1 MPPTERSDIPSPWE
15 CIYTT
20 LNIMGSAI
28 VAAKLAQAAPDLLIR
43 PNVGIFR
50 TLDFYQA
57 TAILRAAEAA
67 KEVVKEGLGALLKT
81 EY

>member
-1 MPPTERSDIPSPWE
+1 M
-15 CIYTT
+15 YAT

-28 VAAKLAQAAPDLLIR
+28 VAAKLAHAAPDIVIR

-57 TAILRAAEAA
+57 TAILRSSDAVKAEVTE
-67 KEVVKEGLGALLKT
+67 KLGAAVG
-81 EY
+81 

>member
-1 MPPTERSDIPSPWE
+1 M
-15 CIYTT
+15 YTT

-28 VAAKLAQAAPDLLIR
+28 VAAKLAHGAPDLLIR

-57 TAILRAAEAA
+57 TAIFRAADAVKAE
-67 KEVVKEGLGALLKT
+67 VKEKLAALIGV
-81 EY
+81 